1 LGLSGQKNTEWARRK
16 AGWKYG
22 RKNVQLRRM
31 HKALERTRLSVGVV
45 HADPAGDVGHQ
56 LCRGGRLLHHLC
68 LGWKAA
74 MEAGHA

>member
-1 LGLSGQKNTEWARRK
+1 M
-16 AGWKYG
+16 
-22 RKNVQLRRM
+22 QLRRM